1 MPLITEV
8 RGRILGS
15 RDRSK
20 SQQVVSNP
28 RNTCSIGM
36 WLRAKSRLSG
46 VPIRA
51 GAGQSAKVCY
61 RELPRIPL
69 LRTPL
74 NKGHQGAATGFGEN
88 LHDHEHLVAHAGL
101 LPLLLSAIPKDE
113 SLEALPHIL
122 VFPDER
128 RVGLA
133 GGPIT
138 HPIAADEARAPTLS
152 CSPRSTTVRRP

>member
-1 MPLITEV
+1 MGDDRNPAS
-8 RGRILGS
+8 GGGGS
-15 RDRSK
+15 
-20 SQQVVSNP
+20 
-28 RNTCSIGM
+28 
-36 WLRAKSRLSG
+36 LRARQERAFGGSAHLRRCGAADRLG
-46 VPIRA
+46 HLNKL
-51 GAGQSAKVCY
+51 GQ
-61 RELPRIPL
+61 ELPRILIP
-69 LRTPL
+69 RTPV
-74 NKGHQGAATGFGEN
+74 NRGHQGAATGFGEN

-138 HPIAADEARAPTLS
+138 HSIAADEARAPTLS
-152 CSPRSTTVRRP
+152 CSPRSTTVSRP